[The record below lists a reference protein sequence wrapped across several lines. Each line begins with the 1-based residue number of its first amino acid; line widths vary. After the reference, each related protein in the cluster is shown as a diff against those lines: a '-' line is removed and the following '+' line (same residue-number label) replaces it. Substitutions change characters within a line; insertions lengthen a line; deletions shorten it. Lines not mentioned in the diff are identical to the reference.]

1 LKYFLATIQLSGG
14 YERAINAK
22 TTIRIEPYVNI
33 PLQGVGTGSLPI
45 SSAGFYL
52 GISHSFR

>member
-1 LKYFLATIQLSGG
+1 LSGG
-14 YERAINAK
+14 YERAIGEK
-22 TTIRIEPYVNI
+22 TKIRIEPYVNI

-45 SSAGFYL
+45 SSVGFYL